1 MPGRYGPA
9 VRDRP
14 DPRQLVLLPAATAE
28 SVPSGPPR
36 RGGDGLLLLAAI
48 VGGALFFTS
57 LGTIWPLARTD
68 LTRPAAAL
76 QAHARSFLTQRG
88 QAVDRFDA
96 ATWIGTD
103 DKALDYVEEV
113 FGKERAQRFIADGF
127 PIVSYHV
134 SLKQA
139 GNPDALWVTL
149 HPSGTV
155 LGWGREI
162 QEDAPGSRL
171 GEDQARELLRRELH
185 EGLGLDLSAWTE
197 KAVSARELPARRD
210 HTFVYER
217 ALSEAPELRERA
229 WGSVAGDEVSSVS
242 RALIVPG
249 AARRAGIA
257 KQAPGDA
264 LESVG
269 IALLAVGAVG
279 AFVVFLRRL
288 RSGSVRLGRAATW
301 IAVLAVTQLAT
312 QALRT
317 ASLFSGWEPLW
328 PRWISTLRSLV
339 LDSAGSAWT
348 LLVLLAFIAAGEA
361 LDREAGAGRGA
372 SLWALGRGRLGD
384 PAVARASWRGFLI
397 GLACGGLLAASV
409 LALESVA
416 GARTAIQ
423 PRGFFFYAL
432 NSASPSLSTLLFFLN
447 VALAEELGY
456 RFFGATWLFG
466 LTRSRLVA
474 IGVPALIYGLT
485 HSTLDFLPPVE
496 PFWARPLVMTVV
508 GAFWGWA
515 FFRWD
520 ALTVVLSHYTA
531 DLFIF
536 NWPRLGSGQLLPT
549 ATAFAVICVPLVPAL
564 WGGIGALRAARRSGG
579 SGGPADRRALSP

>member
-1 MPGRYGPA
+1 MA
-9 VRDRP
+9 VA
-14 DPRQLVLLPAATAE
+14 L
-28 SVPSGPPR
+28 
-36 RGGDGLLLLAAI
+36 
-48 VGGALFFTS
+48 VGGAIFFSS

-68 LTRPAAAL
+68 LTVAPSVL
-76 QAHARSFLTQRG
+76 ETHARSFLGQRG
-88 QAVDRFDA
+88 HPVERFDA
-96 ATWIGTD
+96 ATWITTD
-103 DKALDYVEEV
+103 DDALDYVEEA
-113 FGKERAQRFIADGF
+113 FGKERAQTWIAGGF
-127 PIVSYHV
+127 PIVSYQV

-139 GNPDALWVTL
+139 GNADALWVRL
-149 HPSGTV
+149 HPGGAV
-155 LGWGREI
+155 LGWGREV
-162 QEDAPGSRL
+162 QEDEPGSRL
-171 GEDQARELLRRELH
+171 GEEQARELLKRELR
-185 EGLGLDLSAWTE
+185 EGLGLDLSTWAE
-197 KAVSARELPARRD
+197 KAVSARDLPGRRD

-229 WGSVAGDEVSSVS
+229 WGSVAGDGVSSVS
-242 RALIVPG
+242 RALVVPG
-249 AARRAGIA
+249 AARRAAIA
-257 KQAPGDA
+257 MLAPANA
-264 LESVG
+264 LESIG

-288 RSGSVRLGRAATW
+288 RSGSVRLARAATW
-301 IAVLAVTQLAT
+301 IAVLALTQLAT

-317 ASLFSGWEPLW
+317 ASLFSDWQPLW

-361 LDREAGAGRGA
+361 LDREANAGRGA

-384 PAVARASWRGFLI
+384 RAVAAASGRGFLV
-397 GLACGGLLAASV
+397 GLVCGGLLAGSV
-409 LALESVA
+409 LLLESFA

-456 RFFGATWLFG
+456 RFFGGTWLFG

-474 IGVPALIYGLT
+474 IAAPALIYGLT
-485 HSTLDFLPPVE
+485 HSTLDFLPPVS

-508 GAFWGWA
+508 GCLWGWA

-536 NWPRLGSGQLLPT
+536 NWPRLASGQFAPT
-549 ATAFAVICVPLVPAL
+549 MTAIAVVCVPLVPAIW
-564 WGGIGALRAARRSGG
+564 WGIASLRSAKR
-579 SGGPADRRALSP
+579 PALSR